1 MSQVSL
7 EKQKVVDETVKLLK
21 EYQIIGAADLTKVG
35 SGMLQDMRRLLRGQ
49 VLIKG
54 IKNTLME
61 KAMMQAGL
69 EGLEEFI
76 SQIKGQNV
84 YIFSNGNPFKL
95 AMTLHNNKAQVFAK
109 AGDIALNDIIVSA
122 GNSGLAPGPLISK
135 FGALGIRTRIES
147 GNIWVTQ
154 DTEVAKAGD
163 EISEDLADLLSRLGV
178 KAAEMGLEIK
188 AVYED
193 GDVIPGEDLLIDMD
207 E

>member
-61 KAMMQAGL
+61 KAMIQAGL
-69 EGLEEFI
+69 EGLDEFT

-84 YIFSNGNPFKL
+84 YIFSNGNLQTGNDP
-95 AMTLHNNKAQVFAK
+95 AQ
-109 AGDIALNDIIVSA
+109 
-122 GNSGLAPGPLISK
+122 
-135 FGALGIRTRIES
+135 
-147 GNIWVTQ
+147 
-154 DTEVAKAGD
+154 
-163 EISEDLADLLSRLGV
+163 
-178 KAAEMGLEIK
+178 
-188 AVYED
+188 
-193 GDVIPGEDLLIDMD
+193 
-207 E
+207 